1 MKKISMTVAAV
12 LFAIILTNPGFS
24 EDSESADK
32 INIAV
37 LSLDSRG
44 GLSQSE
50 IGTLTDRLR
59 SMLVRTQAFNVVDRG
74 RMSEILDEQGFQ
86 MTGCT
91 STECAVE
98 AGKILGV
105 EQMVSGTI
113 GRIGKMYT
121 IDIILIDIE
130 TSKIIKSLTR
140 DYTGEIE
147 GLVAEMKSI
156 ADELAGQQS
165 KPKAGGAYKIT
176 SYPDGAAVY
185 IDGKH
190 VGVTPKTVQNLPAGE
205 HVLKVEKEGYAV
217 IKGKIIIEAGKTKS
231 YNAKLK
237 EAYNLIVNTTPS
249 EANVY
254 VNNNLIGSTP
264 VKYPIEKRKKV
275 TIVVQKAGYKTWQQN
290 ISMDKDQYIKM
301 NLQPGSGLATT
312 EYKKSEEGGS
322 SAIWWILG
330 GAAVVGGGAA
340 YFLTQSSDDGGTATT
355 TTSFPEPPT
364 RPQ

>member
-1 MKKISMTVAAV
+1 MKKISMTVIS
-12 LFAIILTNPGFS
+12 LLMFMLLTNTVFAADGK
-24 EDSESADK
+24 SADK

-37 LSLDSRG
+37 LSLESRG

-59 SMLVRTQAFNVVDRG
+59 SMLVRTHAFNVVDRG

-121 IDIILIDIE
+121 IDIILLDVT
-130 TSKIIKSLTR
+130 TSKILKSLTR

-147 GLVAEMKSI
+147 GLVAEMRSI
-156 ADELAGQQS
+156 AEELAGKMNANKKS
-165 KPKAGGAYKIT
+165 NAYT
-176 SYPDGAAVY
+176 LV
-185 IDGKH
+185 
-190 VGVTPKTVQNLPAGE
+190 
-205 HVLKVEKEGYAV
+205 
-217 IKGKIIIEAGKTKS
+217 
-231 YNAKLK
+231 
-237 EAYNLIVNTTPS
+237 VNTTPS
-249 EANVY
+249 GADVY
-254 VNNNLIGSTP
+254 VDQNLVGTTP
-264 VKYPIEKRKKV
+264 LKYS
-275 TIVVQKAGYKTWQQN
+275 VQKNKSISVVIHKKGYKAVKKD
-290 ISMDKDQYIKM
+290 ISMTKDQFIKM
-301 NLQPGSGLATT
+301 NLQQGSGVAAT
-312 EYKKSEEGGS
+312 EYKESEKGGGS
-322 SAIWWILG
+322 STLWWILG

-340 YFLTQSSDDGGTATT
+340 YFLTQSPADDSGTSTT
-355 TTSFPEPPT
+355 TEAFPEPPT